1 MKDVKIKSEQ
11 KDPKTWILPGN
22 TISQDEFIAGIRE
35 AEKGPFYT
43 AQESME
49 HFEQL
54 MKSREKR

>member
-1 MKDVKIKSEQ
+1 MKDVKIKNEQ
-11 KDPKTWILPGN
+11 KDPKTWILPEN

-43 AQESME
+43 VQESME
-49 HFEQL
+49 HFEQW